1 MNTALR
7 IVVLIALATLL
18 AGFTG
23 VPEDVRLAPTCSRC
37 GMDRTKYAHSRMV
50 VHYADGTRVAVCSL
64 HCLAVDLAAK
74 EHGDPVSFAV
84 ADRVSKR
91 LIDAHTAHWVIGGNV
106 PGVMTSRGKWA
117 FAEKVYA
124 QKFIREHGGQ
134 AATFASALAAAQ
146 ADLAVDAAAPAEQ
159 GAARPAQ
166 AQQDER
172 FRQAKPPLQPSNGRM
187 P

>member
-23 VPEDVRLAPTCSRC
+23 VPEDVRLAPACSRC
-37 GMDRTKYAHSRMV
+37 GMDRTKFAHSRMV
-50 VHYADGTRVAVCSL
+50 VHYADNTRVAVCSL
-64 HCLAVDLAAK
+64 HCLAVDLAAE
-74 EHGDPVSFAV
+74 EHGDPVSFEV

-124 QKFIREHGGQ
+124 QKFIREHGGE

-146 ADLAVDAAAPAEQ
+146 ADLAVDAAAPAVQ
-159 GAARPAQ
+159 DAARPAQ